1 MTHPTSEG
9 RPNQSGSV
17 ILREWN
23 ATRQAMKAQTG
34 AVPVSEI
41 TRGTEA
47 FGWITGMAGPGRA
60 VTERSAMS
68 VAAVYACVSLI
79 GGAIAS
85 LVMGEY
91 ERNGADNMP
100 VQSDLWYLFNEEM
113 HPRWSAA
120 VGWEYGVQSLLLH
133 GDLFQRIHRVTRY
146 SSAIESFEP
155 LHPLCVNPMRYGERM
170 VYSVWDPVTGQV
182 EYIDQDDIIH
192 VPGPGFDGYRGL
204 SQIRHVLRLPV
215 SASIAAGELSEGIL
229 NDGLRP
235 DLVLKTSTKLDEAKI
250 NKLRNQWLEKYS
262 GLRNSAAPVVLDGD
276 MDIKQ
281 ISMSASDAQLL
292 ENRKLTADDI
302 CGIFGV
308 MPYMIGRPE
317 KTTTLGSSVEQFGIS
332 FVKYTLQRHI
342 VKIEQEANRKVIR
355 SPTKFVRYDVSSL
368 ERGDTSARFTAYRT
382 AAGRAGEPGFMTVNE
397 IRRKEN
403 LPPVP
408 DGDQLFK
415 GTNDAAKPNPPAAE

>member
-23 ATRQAMKAQTG
+23 AARQAMKAQSA

-47 FGWITGMAGPGRA
+47 FGWLTGMAGPGRA

-79 GGAIAS
+79 CGAIAS
-85 LVMGEY
+85 LVIGEY
-91 ERNGADNMP
+91 ERKGADNTP
-100 VQSDLWYLFNEEM
+100 LQSDLWFQLNEQM

-146 SSAIESFEP
+146 SAAIESFEP
-155 LHPLCVNPMRYGERM
+155 LHPLCVNPMRYGDRL
-170 VYSVWDPVTGQV
+170 VYAVWDPVTGQV
-182 EYIDQDDIIH
+182 EYVDQDDIIH

-204 SQIRHVLRLPV
+204 SQIRHVLRQPV
-215 SASIAAGELSEGIL
+215 SSSIAAGELSEGLL

-235 DLVLKTSTKLDEAKI
+235 DLVLKTPAALDAKKV
-250 NKLRNQWLEKYS
+250 NDLRGMWNEKYT
-262 GLRNSAAPVVLDGD
+262 GLRNSTAPIVLGGG
-276 MDIKQ
+276 MEIEQ

-342 VKIEQEANRKVIR
+342 VKIEQEVNRKVIR
-355 SPTKFVRYDVSSL
+355 TAKKFVRYDVSSL
-368 ERGDTSARFTAYRT
+368 ERGDTSTRFTAYRL
-382 AAGRAGEPGFMTVNE
+382 AVGRAGEPGLMTVNE
-397 IRRKEN
+397 IRRREN

-408 DGDQLFK
+408 DGDTLSK